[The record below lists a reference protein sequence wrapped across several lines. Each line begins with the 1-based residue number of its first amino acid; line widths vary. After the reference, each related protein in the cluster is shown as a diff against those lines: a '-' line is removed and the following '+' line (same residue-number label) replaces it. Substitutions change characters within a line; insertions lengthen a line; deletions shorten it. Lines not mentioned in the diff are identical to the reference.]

1 MGMSLLDETYEV
13 YVQMRRGGKEA
24 KAVLDSLRMRFELL
38 TPGDRAEMVRRV
50 KAWEAQHVNAPVS
63 TNRHR
68 RAGDG
73 AGHDPHATE
82 PALEIPRPP
91 PAAPEKMVPC
101 SRCGKMNGSNE
112 VFCAHCGNFLRV
124 DNSRH
129 ETTRLDESELDALGP
144 DFFGPNST
152 LVLLVASDGFSY
164 TIQPQRY
171 KHETVIGRSE
181 GSTMKPDIDLSD
193 HFAGE
198 MGVSRLHVALQF
210 NAKNNLLSV
219 SDMKSAN
226 GTFINGQKLFPQE
239 VRVLRDGDELRLGRL
254 VLRVYFKHPAT
265 SHLHSEDYPEDM

>member
-24 KAVLDSLRMRFELL
+24 KAVLEALRMRFELL
-38 TPGDRAEMVRRV
+38 TPNDRAEMARRV
-50 KAWEAQHVNAPVS
+50 KAWEAQHVNSPLARPKRVSENAPREV
-63 TNRHR
+63 
-68 RAGDG
+68 D
-73 AGHDPHATE
+73 TE
-82 PALEIPRPP
+82 REFPKAA
-91 PAAPEKMVPC
+91 AAPDKMVPC
-101 SRCGKMNGSNE
+101 ARCGKLNGVND

-124 DNSRH
+124 DTSRH
-129 ETTRLDESELDALGP
+129 ETTRLDESEMEVHGP

-152 LVLLVASDGFSY
+152 LVLVVATDNFSY
-164 TIQPQRY
+164 SIQPQRY

-181 GSTMKPDIDLSD
+181 GSTMKPDIDLSE
-193 HFAGE
+193 HNAGE
-198 MGVSRLHVALQF
+198 MGVSRLHVALQY
-210 NAKNNLLSV
+210 NAKNSLLSV

-265 SHLHSEDYPEDM
+265 AQLRDGG